1 MRISDWISDVC
12 SSDLKELRSLLVVG
26 GRAGAKEQH
35 QADGDESLHVQAPES
50 GLTMLLA
57 PSCAAPR
64 IFPGRHWVKSART
77 SYPAQL
83 GEIGRA
89 SCRERVCQYVSI
101 SVGAES
107 RKKTKKRK

>member
-35 QADGDESLHVQAPES
+35 QADGDESLHVRAPES

-64 IFPGRHWVKSART
+64 IFPGRQWVKSGRT
-77 SYPAQL
+77 SYTAQL
-83 GEIGRA
+83 G
-89 SCRERVCQYVSI
+89 
-101 SVGAES
+101 VGVD
-107 RKKTKKRK
+107 RKSTRLNSSH